1 MARIIYII
9 AHSFFFSSDHGF
21 WLILSLS
28 RLNND
33 TVFIFLKSCLLK
45 INKYYLYRNCEK
57 KRWYL
62 FIYKLNNLNIF

>member
-9 AHSFFFSSDHGF
+9 VHSFFFSSDHGF

-57 KRWYL
+57 KKDDIYL
-62 FIYKLNNLNIF
+62 FIN